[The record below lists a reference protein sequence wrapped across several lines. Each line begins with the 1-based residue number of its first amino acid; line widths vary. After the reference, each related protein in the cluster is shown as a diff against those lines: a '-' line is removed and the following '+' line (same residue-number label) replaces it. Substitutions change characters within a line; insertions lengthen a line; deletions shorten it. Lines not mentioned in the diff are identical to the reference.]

1 VLCAALLWSYWPV
14 LSSLWRDWQTDPNYS
29 VGQLVPLVV
38 LYLLWHDRAAL
49 QACRLHPAWIAG
61 GALCG
66 LALAARLFGLLFM
79 YESAERYA
87 LVVTVAAL
95 ALLAG
100 GWLVLRRAGWMLAI
114 LLLMVPLPGRINNAI
129 SGPLQ
134 DLATAGA
141 VFTLEVCGVDVEQ
154 EGRVMLLNGH
164 VPIAVAEACNGLRML
179 TAFVL
184 VAATLAFVINRPR
197 WQKMVL
203 VLSSVPVALACNILR
218 LVITAVLFLATSSET
233 AERFF
238 HDFAGL
244 TMMPA
249 AVALLAGELWLLG
262 KIGPRAEGREP
273 GTSVCAH
280 HDVILSEAKD
290 LFPPMR

>member
-1 VLCAALLWSYWPV
+1 
-14 LSSLWRDWQTDPNYS
+14 
-29 VGQLVPLVV
+29 
-38 LYLLWHDRAAL
+38 
-49 QACRLHPAWIAG
+49 
-61 GALCG
+61 
-66 LALAARLFGLLFM
+66 
-79 YESAERYA
+79 
-87 LVVTVAAL
+87 
-95 ALLAG
+95 
-100 GWLVLRRAGWMLAI
+100 
-114 LLLMVPLPGRINNAI
+114 
-129 SGPLQ
+129 
-134 DLATAGA
+134 
-141 VFTLEVCGVDVEQ
+141 
-154 EGRVMLLNGH
+154 
-164 VPIAVAEACNGLRML
+164 
-179 TAFVL
+179 VL